1 MSGRRTLL
9 TYRSVVDLTQAL
21 QDNLHRLPRDIDL
34 VVGMPQSGMLLANL
48 VALHLQRPLTD
59 LNGFLENRLIAS
71 GPRSGPNRN
80 LIDCRHA
87 RRPLIVGDSVSTG
100 AQMATARR
108 RLERIGMQFDPI
120 FMAAYVSPQGR
131 NTVELILED
140 IPHACLFEWNLLHH
154 DIMRKTCVGI
164 DGVLCPNPTKQ
175 EYDDGPRYESFL
187 RSAPVLRAPTRKIG
201 WLVTLRPERYR
212 SQTEDWLEHAG
223 IRYSELLMLDLPGA
237 QSRRGLGAHEFKAE
251 IYHELKSPLFI
262 ESDRTQAVTIA
273 DRAGKPVLSLQA
285 NEMIHPGIASDLEEP
300 VRRAPDG
307 VRRRLETN
315 MGSFMRRFFRAPD
328 RLAVG
333 D

>member
-1 MSGRRTLL
+1 ML

-71 GPRSGPNRN
+71 GPQSGPNRD

-100 AQMATARR
+100 AQMATAKR

-131 NTVELILED
+131 STVDLFLEE
-140 IPHACLFEWNLLHH
+140 IPHPCIFEWNLFQD
-154 DIMRKTCVGI
+154 DIMRKSCVGI
-164 DGVLCPNPTKQ
+164 DGVLCLDPTK
-175 EYDDGPRYESFL
+175 EEIDDDSCYESFL
-187 RSAPVLRAPTRKIG
+187 RSVPVLRVPTRKIG
-201 WLVTLRPERYR
+201 WLVTSRLERYR
-212 SQTEDWLEHAG
+212 SQTEDWLARAG

-237 QSRRGLGAHEFKAE
+237 QSPRRLGTHGEFKGK
-251 IYHELKSPLFI
+251 IYRELQSPLFI
-262 ESDRTQAVTIA
+262 DSGLPQAVTIA
-273 DRAGKPVLSLQA
+273 DMAGKPVLSLPT
-285 NEMIHPGIASDLEEP
+285 NEMIHPGMASP
-300 VRRAPDG
+300 VKEIMRQTPT

-315 MGSFMRRFFRAPD
+315 MGTFMRRFFRAPEKLTAAD
-328 RLAVG
+328 
-333 D
+333 